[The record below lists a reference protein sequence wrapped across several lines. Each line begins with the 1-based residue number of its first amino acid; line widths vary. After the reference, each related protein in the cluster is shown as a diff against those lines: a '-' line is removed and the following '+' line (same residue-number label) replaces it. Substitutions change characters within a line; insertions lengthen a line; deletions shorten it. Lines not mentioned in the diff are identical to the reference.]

1 MKRFA
6 KIISLLISAVMLL
19 GVAAFSVAAAN
30 SGSCG
35 ENLTWTF
42 EDGILTISGEGEMT
56 DYRSVSPST
65 VAPWFDLP
73 VTGIVV
79 EEGVTSLGVMAF
91 ACFGKDAIESV
102 SLPATLT
109 KIGNG
114 ALMGVDADAV
124 SIAEGN
130 DAFKLVDSCLVSS
143 DGVLLLGCDESVIPT
158 DGSVKSIGYGAF
170 AGCNLTELVIPE
182 GISSIGDKSFS
193 GCKSLVSVKLPE
205 GVKSIGS
212 EAFAGCTKLADVTLS
227 DGLTRIMFYAFSGCT
242 SLQSVTVPAS
252 VKEIMSEA
260 FDSNVKLNVY
270 ALSYA
275 ASFADG
281 YGYTFEIIGTL
292 GDFDADG
299 IVTVSDALTA
309 LRIAAQLSEADAA
322 AIATGDVDLNGRI
335 DVDDAL
341 VILRAAAGLK

>member
-1 MKRFA
+1 MKRLTKMIA
-6 KIISLLISAVMLL
+6 LMVSAVMLF
-19 GVAAFSVAAAN
+19 GVAAFSVAAAQG
-30 SGSCG
+30 GSCG

-42 EDGILTISGEGEMT
+42 EDGILTIRGEGEMT
-56 DYRSVSPST
+56 DYPGVSPTSL
-65 VAPWFDLP
+65 APWVDLP

-79 EEGVTSLGVMAF
+79 EEGVTSLGKRAF
-91 ACFGKDAIESV
+91 VFSQSNIVSV
-102 SLPATLT
+102 SLPGTLT
-109 KIGNG
+109 AIGDG

-158 DGSVKSIGYGAF
+158 DGSVKRIGYGAF
-170 AGCNLTELVIPE
+170 AGCNLTEITIPE
-182 GISSIGDKSFS
+182 GISSIGDKAFCD
-193 GCKSLVSVKLPE
+193 CKSLVSVKLPE

-227 DGLTRIMFYAFSGCT
+227 DGLTRIMFYAFSGCP
-242 SLQSVTVPAS
+242 SLQSVTLPAS
-252 VKEIMSEA
+252 VKEIIPEA

-275 ASFADG
+275 ASFAE
-281 YGYTFEIIGTL
+281 YYSYSYAMIGTL

-299 IVTVSDALTA
+299 VVTVSDALTA
-309 LRIAAQLSEADAA
+309 LRIAAQLGEADDAA
-322 AIATGDVDLNGRI
+322 LAIGDIDGNGKI

-341 VILRAAAGLK
+341 VLLRAAAGLK

>member
-1 MKRFA
+1 MKRLTKMIA
-6 KIISLLISAVMLL
+6 LMVSAVMLL
-19 GVAAFSVAAAN
+19 GVAALPVAAAN

-42 EDGILTISGEGEMT
+42 EDGILTISGEGEMA
-56 DYRSVSPST
+56 DYPGVSPTSL
-65 VAPWFDLP
+65 APWFDLP

-79 EEGVTSLGVMAF
+79 EEGVTSLGERAF
-91 ACFGKDAIESV
+91 SYFEDIESI
-102 SLPATLT
+102 SLPASLT
-109 KIGNG
+109 DIGKYALNG
-114 ALMGVDADAV
+114 VSLDVI
-124 SIAEGN
+124 SIAEANGV
-130 DAFKLVDSCLVSS
+130 FKITNGCLISS
-143 DGVLLLGCDESVIPT
+143 DGVLVLGCDESVIPT

-170 AGCNLTELVIPE
+170 MGCDTLTELTLPE
-182 GISSIGDKSFS
+182 GILSIGDKAFS

-205 GVKSIGS
+205 GVKRIGS

-227 DGLTRIMFYAFSGCT
+227 DGLTHIMYYAFSGCT

-275 ASFADG
+275 ASFAE
-281 YGYTFEIIGTL
+281 YYSYSYAMIGTL

-309 LRIAAQLSEADAA
+309 LRIAAQLGEADAA

-335 DVDDAL
+335 DVHDAL

>member
-19 GVAAFSVAAAN
+19 GVAALPVAAAN

-42 EDGILTISGEGEMT
+42 EDGILTISGEGEMA

-79 EEGVTSLGVMAF
+79 EEGVTSLGERAF
-91 ACFGKDAIESV
+91 SYFEDIESI
-102 SLPATLT
+102 SLPASLT

-114 ALMGVDADAV
+114 ALMGAAADAV
-124 SIAEGN
+124 SIAEGH

-182 GISSIGDKSFS
+182 GILSIGDKAFS

-205 GVKSIGS
+205 GVKGIGR

-227 DGLTRIMFYAFSGCT
+227 DGLTHIMYYAFSGCT
-242 SLQSVTVPAS
+242 SLQSVTLPAS
-252 VKEIMSEA
+252 VKEIIPEA

-275 ASFADG
+275 ASFAEY
-281 YGYTFEIIGTL
+281 YGYNYAIIGTL

-322 AIATGDVDLNGRI
+322 AIATGDVDLDGRI